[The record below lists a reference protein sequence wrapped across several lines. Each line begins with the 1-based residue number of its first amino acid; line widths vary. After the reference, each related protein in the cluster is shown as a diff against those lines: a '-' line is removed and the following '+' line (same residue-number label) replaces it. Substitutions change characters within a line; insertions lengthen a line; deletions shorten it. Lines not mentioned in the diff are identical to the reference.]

1 MADDLLD
8 AYGETDDTVCSQG
21 DLLDFQQAILDLCAE
36 NADLPI
42 IGMIGALHTAAH
54 LLTVT
59 AFGPDDEP
67 EEDEEDD
74 REPDGPLAVSYAVD
88 DNEEG

>member
-42 IGMIGALHTAAH
+42 IGLIGALHTAAH
-54 LLTVT
+54 VLTTT
-59 AFGPDDEP
+59 AFELD
-67 EEDEEDD
+67 DEEDD
-74 REPDGPLAVSYAVD
+74 DGEPDGPLAVSYAVD
-88 DNEEG
+88 DDEEG